1 MAKEPKP
8 IMRTIMSQR
17 KNLTQKENTL
27 KKKAAKR
34 CKKKK
39 KEQKLFKIDLKFL

>member
-39 KEQKLFKIDLKFL
+39 KRTETV